1 MINAVEKLPPQ
12 NIDAEQSVLGSLMIE
27 RDAIAKIVEILH
39 PGDFY
44 KDSHQIIFSAI
55 MALFEKGEPV
65 DLVTLTEELRKKGS
79 LENSG
84 GVAYL
89 TSLLNAVPTAANVE
103 YYANIIKEKSIMRS
117 LIYAG
122 TSIATMGY
130 DEKENVD
137 RALDRSEELV
147 FGIAQKRITRDFI
160 ALKGVLTSTFQKIEE
175 LYERK
180 AHVTGVPSGF
190 REFDLLTAGFQPSD
204 FVIIAARPSLGKT
217 SFCLNIAQY
226 VAIHEKLPV
235 AIFSL
240 EMSREQLA
248 QRLLC
253 SEAGINAQRLRTG
266 HLEESDWPKISRAMA
281 VLSEAPIYID
291 DSPGLT
297 VLEMRSKAR
306 RLKMKYGLEVLIID
320 YLQLIKGSGRS
331 ENRNQE
337 ISEISRQMKSLA
349 KELNIPVIALSQLSR
364 EVEKRT
370 DKRPQLSDLRESGA
384 IEQEADVVSFIYR
397 EDYYFPNTDRRNI
410 ADINIAKQRN
420 GPVGNV
426 ELIFLKEYTKFVS
439 QEKYR
444 E

>member
-1 MINAVEKLPPQ
+1 MINTVEKLPPQ

-79 LENSG
+79 LENAG
-84 GVAYL
+84 GISYL
-89 TSLLNAVPTAANVE
+89 TFLLNAVPTAANVE
-103 YYANIIKEKSIMRS
+103 YYASIIKEKAIMRS

-147 FGIAQKRITRDFI
+147 FGIAQKRITRDFM

-204 FVIIAARPSLGKT
+204 FVIVAARPSLGKT

-226 VAIHEKLPV
+226 VAIHERMPV
-235 AIFSL
+235 AVFSL

-306 RLKMKYGLEVLIID
+306 RLKMKYGLELLIID
-320 YLQLIKGSGRS
+320 YLQLIRGTGRS

-337 ISEISRQMKSLA
+337 ISEISRQLKSLA

-384 IEQEADVVSFIYR
+384 IEQEADLVSFIYR

-426 ELIFLKEYTKFVS
+426 ELVFLKEYTKFVS